1 MPKTKKQ
8 QVLKLV
14 RKQGVLRPRD
24 LDRYKIARVYL
35 SRMCDEGLLKRV
47 ARGIYTLP
55 ETNLDDGT
63 EIEEVCRQVPK
74 GVISLISALEY
85 HNLTTQ
91 IPGSVWVAI
100 EHKAR
105 PPKITYPPIR
115 LIRSSKKLFEY
126 GVQIKKGR
134 TTQIRV
140 YSPAKTVAD
149 CFRFRNKV
157 GLDVAIEALK
167 DCRRKKAATI
177 DELWEAAKVCRM
189 SKVMKPYLEAVV

>member
-1 MPKTKKQ
+1 MPKTKKK
-8 QVLKLV
+8 QVLELV

-35 SRMCDEGLLKRV
+35 SRMCEEGLLKRV

-55 ETNLDDGT
+55 ETNLEDGT

-74 GVISLISALEY
+74 GVIALISALEH

-91 IPGSVWVAI
+91 IASAVWVAI
-100 EHKAR
+100 EHKSR
-105 PPKITYPPIR
+105 TPKITYPPIR
-115 LIRSSKKLFEY
+115 LLRFSKRLFEC
-126 GVQIKKGR
+126 GVQIEKSS
-134 TTQIRV
+134 TSEIRV

-157 GLDVAIEALK
+157 GLDVAIEALR
-167 DCRRKKAATI
+167 DCRKKKAATM
-177 DELWEAAKVCRM
+177 DEIWEAAKVCRM
-189 SKVMKPYLEAVV
+189 AKVMKPYMEAIS